1 MSILYSGSAAN
12 TTTNLW
18 LGVDSSLGG
27 SYAEIMSLGLPKTF
41 TNATYVTLGS
51 VTFPNSLTNNAI
63 LSGWIELNTSG
74 TTVGTFYLSTS
85 PTAISTGSEGIT
97 IGSASGVRSF
107 NLTGL
112 QCPCAG
118 VTTVYLAFVPS
129 GTTTGSVIPYSINPQ
144 SFVYS
149 TMPSNSN
156 VGKTYSDSMFVIAT

>member
-1 MSILYSGSAAN
+1 MSILYSGSAVN
-12 TTTNLW
+12 KTTDLW
-18 LGVDSSLGG
+18 VKNSSSLGA

-41 TNATYVTLGS
+41 TNGVYVTLGS
-51 VTFPNSLTNNAI
+51 VVLPNSLTSNAV

-107 NLTGL
+107 NLTGM
-112 QCPCAG
+112 QCRCDG

-129 GTTTGSVIPYSINPQ
+129 ATTVGSVIPYSINPQ

-156 VGKTYSDSMFVIAT
+156 VGKTYSNSMVVIAT